1 MEITPFVT
9 ENAPVSG
16 NPLTQSLKVGDLLFV
31 SGTGPASPKDGLVP
45 EGIEAQTR
53 QALDNLKTI
62 IEEAGSGMGR
72 VVKTTVF
79 LKDMAD
85 ARAMNRIYASYFP
98 NLKPTRSCVEISAFG
113 NPSWR
118 IEIEAIAVLKRPE

>member
-1 MEITPFVT
+1 MKITPFVT
-9 ENAPVSG
+9 ANAPISG

-31 SGTGPASPKDGLVP
+31 SGTGPVNPADGSVP

-53 QALDNLKTI
+53 QALDNLKAI
-62 IEEAGSGMGR
+62 IEEAGSDMNR

-79 LKDMAD
+79 LIEIAD
-85 ARAMNRIYASYFP
+85 AKAMNAIYASFFP

-113 NPSWR
+113 NPAWR
-118 IEIEAIAVLKRPE
+118 IEIEAVAVLKESA